1 MASQDYTI
9 ELLLKAN
16 NQLSK
21 ELEKIE
27 WQIGKLDKQVNNTN
41 NSVNSAFSKISW
53 FISKWLIIGAITKV
67 TKKIA
72 DLGIAMEPIE
82 YSFNRLSQSAWIAGD
97 EMLDAMRKASR
108 WTVSDYKLME
118 QANKA
123 YSLWVVNSVDDMT
136 TLIDIARLKGKA
148 FNRTMDEA
156 LNDIVTWLGR
166 TSPLILDNL
175 WITINQAE
183 AQEKYASEIWKTA
196 DQLTEAEKKQAL
208 VNAVVEEWKREL
220 EAAWE
225 QAETTQDKIARLQT
239 SFTNIATEVWKNV
252 LPQINNLFDK
262 MNDWIDENR
271 DTIVAVLNEVMDVVW
286 VALNNARELVKDVV
300 ENVSGIFN
308 SAISTISSWVK
319 DSITLIASWFK
330 DGYDN
335 MEENTR
341 IWLDWMKWDWS
352 DFFYRVQL
360 WITGISD
367 SLSLV
372 MNAIWSV
379 WKTVTTKWF
388 WKWLFQ
394 SWDSR
399 MYDENWEKFSRL
411 ERVWNSFKATWNYI
425 KDAFKDT
432 RETVKEQADKLYKD
446 IEDIY
451 VNRVDKITGGGKTK
465 NFTDLVLWWGWWWW
479 GGWNNKTLKST
490 KDAIKEI
497 KDQYELLTYSVD
509 EQYKK
514 IQELNKE
521 RKEWYDEL
529 SDKFKEADK
538 NVKDLS
544 KSVWDLKQKLA
555 DLNKDETSDIATE
568 FVNARK
574 ELQKMERDYAWIWE
588 VAKQY
593 SMEYLENFT
602 HWWIGKY
609 DIDALIQYKKYSD
622 EMASVYDWMNDS
634 ERKAMDEQIA
644 YQEWYQSLNGIEKI
658 KEDYRIKREE
668 IQWELNE
675 KMSAL
680 RQEELKRAEIDKQMK
695 QYQKEWLAAIDK
707 EIVKYWYMV
716 AEKKRYEKEYM
727 DQLEI
732 DYKRQQQMYD
742 DLIRKAKELAKV
754 RSETWWPDWRST
766 RANGWPVYSWQQY
779 LVWEHWPELFIPS
792 QNWSI
797 VKNEDLWKW
806 QEFTINVNMWW
817 VVVNDWQDTQQM
829 AEEIANTITRQ
840 LELYKKG
847 IY

>member
-16 NQLSK
+16 NQLSG
-21 ELEKIE
+21 ELTKIQ
-27 WQIGKLDKQVNNTN
+27 WQIDKLDKQVNTTSD
-41 NSVNSAFSKISW
+41 SVNSAFSRIW
-53 FISKWLIIGAITKV
+53 NIIRQWAIVGAIA
-67 TKKIA
+67 KIGQSIR
-72 DLGIAMEPIE
+72 DLTTAFEPVE
-82 YSFNRLSQSAWIAGD
+82 NSFYRLSETAWIVWED
-97 EMLDAMRKASR
+97 MLQAMRNASM
-108 WTVSDYKLME
+108 WTVSDLDLMS

-123 YSLWVVNSVDDMT
+123 YSLWVVNNIEDMT
-136 TLIDIARLKGKA
+136 TLIEISRLKWQA
-148 FNRTMDEA
+148 MWRTMEEA
-156 LNDIVTWLGR
+156 LWDIVTWLGR
-166 TSPLILDNL
+166 ASPLILDNL
-175 WITINQAE
+175 WITIKLSE
-183 AQEKYASEIWKTA
+183 AQEKYAAQIWKTA

-220 EAAWE
+220 EEAGE
-225 QAETTQDKIARLQT
+225 VSLTTQERFNKLQAQFENIAVAIWQQVMPWVNYFLDELNAGVENWSNAIVTWLSRVIDKFATWLNTIKAMIQSRAELYANFLVGIWVEIKNHFTNAINWFIGGINSMIDKINWAIWTSIWHISEVSKDSVTMWDMMSSARWNVKETWRDFADDYMKVQDEIKNK
-239 SFTNIATEVWKNV
+239 TNNTTGSIKNMW
-252 LPQINNLFDK
+252 N
-262 MNDWIDENR
+262 
-271 DTIVAVLNEVMDVVW
+271 
-286 VALNNARELVKDVV
+286 ALNNVV
-300 ENVSGIFN
+300 S
-308 SAISTISSWVK
+308 
-319 DSITLIASWFK
+319 
-330 DGYDN
+330 
-335 MEENTR
+335 
-341 IWLDWMKWDWS
+341 
-352 DFFYRVQL
+352 
-360 WITGISD
+360 
-367 SLSLV
+367 
-372 MNAIWSV
+372 
-379 WKTVTTKWF
+379 
-388 WKWLFQ
+388 
-394 SWDSR
+394 
-399 MYDENWEKFSRL
+399 
-411 ERVWNSFKATWNYI
+411 
-425 KDAFKDT
+425 
-432 RETVKEQADKLYKD
+432 
-446 IEDIY
+446 
-451 VNRVDKITGGGKTK
+451 
-465 NFTDLVLWWGWWWW
+465 WWGWKWS
-479 GGWNNKTLKST
+479 NKTSE
-490 KDAIKEI
+490 AIKEI
-497 KDQYELLTYSVD
+497 KNQYELLTYNVD

-529 SDKFKEADK
+529 ADKFKEADK

-593 SMEYLENFT
+593 SLDYLENYQ

-622 EMASVYDWMNDS
+622 EMASVYDWLNDS
-634 ERKAMDEQIA
+634 ERQAMDEQIA
-644 YQEWYQSLNGIEKI
+644 YQERYQSLNGIEKI

-668 IQWELNE
+668 IQSELNE

-695 QYQKEWLAAIDK
+695 QYSKERLQAIDN
-707 EIVKYWYMV
+707 EIKKYAYMV
-716 AEKKRYEKEYM
+716 WEKKRYEKEYM

-754 RSETWWPDWRST
+754 RSETWWPDWKST